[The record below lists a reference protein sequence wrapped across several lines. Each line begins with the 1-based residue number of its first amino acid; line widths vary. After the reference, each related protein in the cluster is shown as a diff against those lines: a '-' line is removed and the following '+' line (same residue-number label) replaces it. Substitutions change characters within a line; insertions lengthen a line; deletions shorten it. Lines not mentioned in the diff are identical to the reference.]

1 MQPTISQ
8 QTLDLGEW
16 QLLAPPSINE
26 NDTVEVGVLEIH
38 PSLPRVVYTTRR
50 HTDQS
55 HDIGNTL
62 IVVQHLNDSS
72 VMCCF
77 SLQELAD
84 RIEAFRCS
92 QHTSAT
98 AASMTTHH
106 HHHHN
111 FSLESL
117 SVSRLTTTQ
126 ITAQSLGAIQKI
138 SFMDR
143 EAVRSTVA
151 PGFVKD
157 DPSKEGAHKL
167 IINFRGCIVVV
178 SVFKQTEAYARS
190 IIVQGCIG
198 LDDLEGDNSTKKQ
211 KRRPS
216 TCAIPISEHIVAYGC
231 LDGGLRCY
239 DLLSRKQVD
248 TFSGDVLYFDIPPPI
263 ATFDGLV
270 AAVSGRG
277 LPVKH
282 PPSLSPTSIASLSP
296 SSSWDEVDKIN
307 SQFDVKFD
315 NRRNLMLWT
324 FSPDCIGSSL
334 HYNASREGRLNTNGS
349 LVIWDLS
356 SLPEKEWPP
365 PMADPVKVAEL
376 PRTDRGRFSSNLVL
390 PFIYTGSD
398 SVLSTIYLTSFGE
411 IMASSLDLEYEAGLS
426 IQRYRLADLGSLHD
440 GYECY
445 AIASSTGYPT
455 VIAFGTKSGVLL
467 SKVTEMNDTGNNL
480 LTSIDEVESVVFT
493 VGDETYYQHPSNGA
507 RYTSDMTA
515 PFDVDEWSLSMQQ
528 TPHWPIRQR
537 ELSQLHQLK
546 TKIAELEQRN
556 NELENEFKGNH
567 QSPSESSCQASDKEM
582 KSRVALLLEQQQ
594 RYCDS
599 AKRQLELAFT
609 EMEQLQNHLVAKDDS
624 CMSMSGEIGAL
635 RNELSCLREILK
647 QERDVG
653 NTPPYKQLVAEN
665 DNLRQQLDELN
676 LSNKDSKMNEKS
688 SLSALVSDM
697 LEEEQCKEDFS
708 TEALRSAK
716 ENEESLRSYISLL
729 EDDKTLMDNELD
741 TKNKQLEEYR
751 KSNEQ
756 LKADMKEQ
764 KLAIDSLVE
773 LLEVQKEE
781 HTGELASQNNQIAE
795 LKSQLI
801 ELRQHLRKERDIAE
815 HSELKLVSAETTI
828 SKLHAENI
836 RLEEEALEK
845 NALFIAMKVELQ
857 NALNELSDYNHGD
870 HKSY

>member
-1 MQPTISQ
+1 MTYCQENKVSLMY
-8 QTLDLGEW
+8 LDGYYLVWKIEATTTKIEW
-16 QLLAPPSINE
+16 KNWHYCFRVLQLSANASHSP
-26 NDTVEVGVLEIH
+26 DTVKSALGPNGRTNSIVAVANANLHQTHNSVI
-38 PSLPRVVYTTRR
+38 PQSILPRVICVSANGV
-50 HTDQS
+50 S
-55 HDIGNTL
+55 HLWELD
-62 IVVQHLNDSS
+62 
-72 VMCCF
+72 F
-77 SLQELAD
+77 S
-84 RIEAFRCS
+84 
-92 QHTSAT
+92 
-98 AASMTTHH
+98 
-106 HHHHN
+106 
-111 FSLESL
+111 
-117 SVSRLTTTQ
+117 
-126 ITAQSLGAIQKI
+126 
-138 SFMDR
+138 
-143 EAVRSTVA
+143 
-151 PGFVKD
+151 
-157 DPSKEGAHKL
+157 
-167 IINFRGCIVVV
+167 
-178 SVFKQTEAYARS
+178 
-190 IIVQGCIG
+190 
-198 LDDLEGDNSTKKQ
+198 
-211 KRRPS
+211 
-216 TCAIPISEHIVAYGC
+216 
-231 LDGGLRCY
+231 
-239 DLLSRKQVD
+239 VD

-324 FSPDCIGSSL
+324 FSPDCIGASL

-493 VGDETYYQHPSNGA
+493 VGDETYYQHPSNGV

-528 TPHWPIRQR
+528 TPHWPIRER
-537 ELSQLHQLK
+537 DLSQLHQLK

-556 NELENEFKGNH
+556 NELENEFEGKH

-676 LSNKDSKMNEKS
+676 RSNKDSKMNEES
-688 SLSALVSDM
+688 SLSALVSD
-697 LEEEQCKEDFS
+697 LHKGNEELCKEDFS
-708 TEALRSAK
+708 TEALRTAK

-741 TKNKQLEEYR
+741 TKNKQIEEYR